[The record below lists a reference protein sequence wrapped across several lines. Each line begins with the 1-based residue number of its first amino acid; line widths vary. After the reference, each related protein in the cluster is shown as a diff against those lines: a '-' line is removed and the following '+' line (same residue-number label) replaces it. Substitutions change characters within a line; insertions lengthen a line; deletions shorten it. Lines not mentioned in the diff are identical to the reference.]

1 MIQLTKFTEN
11 TRVFNVQ
18 ELSKILEFTPETVRK
33 LIKSEKLKGMKIKG
47 VLYVAE
53 ADLDEYM
60 KGEND

>member
-1 MIQLTKFTEN
+1 MIQLTEFTEN
-11 TRVFNVQ
+11 TRIFNVQ

>member
-1 MIQLTKFTEN
+1 MIQLTEFTEN

>member
-1 MIQLTKFTEN
+1 MTEFTEN

-18 ELSKILEFTPETVRK
+18 ELSQILEFTPETVRK

>member
-1 MIQLTKFTEN
+1 MIQLTEFTEN

-18 ELSKILEFTPETVRK
+18 ELSQILEFTPETVRK

>member
-1 MIQLTKFTEN
+1 MIRLTEFTEN

-18 ELSKILEFTPETVRK
+18 ELSQILEFTPETVRK

>member
-1 MIQLTKFTEN
+1 MIQLTEFTEN

-18 ELSKILEFTPETVRK
+18 ELSQILDFTPETVRK

>member
-1 MIQLTKFTEN
+1 VIQLTEFTEN

-18 ELSKILEFTPETVRK
+18 ELSQILEFTPETVRK
-33 LIKSEKLKGMKIKG
+33 LIKDEKLKGMKIKG